1 MTRGYFVTGTDTGI
15 GKTTFAVTLIHAL
28 RQRGLKVAAMKPVAA
43 GGDLIEG
50 KCVNEDVL
58 ALRQAA
64 DIQADLSIINP
75 YAFAPPI
82 APHIA
87 ADQAGKTID
96 LDHIVSVY
104 TALAAQADVVVVEG
118 AGGLCVPLN
127 AQHDIADLAEALR
140 LPIILV
146 VGMRLGCL
154 NHALLTAEAIMQR
167 GLKWTGWV
175 ANILDS
181 EMQALEENIAS
192 LESRLP
198 SPSLGRLC
206 MIKRSIHSD
215 RHDDFVMQWSSAFIN
230 LHGWSKKL
238 EH

>member
-1 MTRGYFVTGTDTGI
+1 VTRGYFVTGTDTGI
-15 GKTTFAVTLIHAL
+15 GKTTFAVALIHAL

-58 ALRQAA
+58 ALRHAA
-64 DIQADLSIINP
+64 NIKADLSIINP

-87 ADQAGKTID
+87 AAQAGKTID
-96 LDHIVSVY
+96 LAHIVSVY

-127 AQHDIADLAEALR
+127 AQHDIADLVEALR

-154 NHALLTAEAIMQR
+154 NHALLTAAAIAQR

-175 ANILDS
+175 ANILDP
-181 EMQALEENIAS
+181 EMPALEENIAS

-198 SPSLGRLC
+198 SSNLGR
-206 MIKRSIHSD
+206 MSKIKGPRHSG
-215 RHDDFVMQWSSAFIN
+215 HPDDFVIQWSSAFAN
-230 LHGWSKKL
+230 LHDTKL
-238 EH
+238 KG

>member
-15 GKTTFAVTLIHAL
+15 GKTTFAVALIHAL

-43 GGDLIEG
+43 GGDLIAG

-58 ALRQAA
+58 ALSQAA
-64 DIQADLSIINP
+64 DIQVDLSIINP

-87 ADQAGKTID
+87 AAQAGKTID
-96 LDHIVSVY
+96 LPHIVSAY

-127 AQHDIADLAEALR
+127 AQHDIADLVEALR

-154 NHALLTAEAIMQR
+154 NHALLTAAAITQR
-167 GLKWTGWV
+167 DLKWTGWV
-175 ANILDS
+175 ANILDP
-181 EMQALEENIAS
+181 EMRALEENITS

-198 SPSLGRLC
+198 SPNLGR
-206 MIKRSIHSD
+206 MSKIKGPSHSG
-215 RHDDFVMQWSSAFIN
+215 HPDDFVIQWSSAFAN
-230 LHGWSKKL
+230 LHDTKL
-238 EH
+238 KG